1 MPQALEAGVLDELLE
16 GEEALAEQ
24 LEALPYLCRFQ
35 YESVASYVC
44 SLMDPL
50 AERFRAAARLPA
62 PPATLAVVEGQLS
75 WLVYIIGAVVRGRL
89 TSSSAETQ
97 ARATLLPAAH
107 AVLSLPSGGGGA
119 RARCAGSW
127 HSPRRLPTRCRAR
140 KPTPCVREQELTD
153 GELSARVFGLA
164 RAADEGLH
172 GQRYGELTR
181 QRLDTSILSF
191 FQSFRKVY
199 IGEQVMHASKVRG
212 ARGARPSALCRCRGA
227 AVYVA
232 AGFAPRAASLCVA
245 LRRRPSHLCA
255 SNLRLCLE
263 LLKPTL

>member
-1 MPQALEAGVLDELLE
+1 VPQALEAGVLDELLE

-97 ARATLLPAAH
+97 ARAGRCCPPRMPFFLLP
-107 AVLSLPSGGGGA
+107 SWGGGA
-119 RARCAGSW
+119 HARCAGSW
-127 HSPRRLPTRCRAR
+127 HSPRRLLTRCRAR
-140 KPTPCVREQELTD
+140 NPTPCVRGQELTD

-199 IGEQVMHASKVRG
+199 IGEQVMHASKVRRPATRSDAERYG
-212 ARGARPSALCRCRGA
+212 AMRSDAALQPPSA
-227 AVYVA
+227 
-232 AGFAPRAASLCVA
+232 
-245 LRRRPSHLCA
+245 
-255 SNLRLCLE
+255 
-263 LLKPTL
+263 T